1 VSSVVGTGNAPAA
14 HDTGPPR
21 PAGAQAAGIPVPPA
35 GDPPVLTGMFE
46 PVQDGIER
54 LWSAL
59 AVAPLATAILDATGR
74 FLRVNQALCDLVGH
88 GEATLLATGL
98 EAVLHP
104 EDADTDLA
112 RLTALQSGEQTAFR
126 MQQRCRRADGE
137 VIPVLA
143 STWLPSS
150 PWGGTLHL
158 DRAGRPRF
166 VIRQLVD
173 LREGRR
179 PEDRLAWRATHDALT
194 GLPNRTL
201 LLDRLE
207 MVLAGYAREPGMAAL
222 LVLDLDHV
230 GAVADRFGFDAV
242 DRLLMGVARRLTS
255 ILRSSDTVARLSS
268 DEFAVL
274 CPGLG
279 APRDAARLAE
289 RIISGLA
296 TPFAVADQ
304 EVVLQASIGV
314 AIAGPRVKPG
324 EAVLLEA
331 DAALRLA
338 KRRGGTYEL
347 ADASIRTRLSEHLE
361 TERALRRALDA
372 GELRA
377 LYQPIVSLREG
388 RLAAAEALVRWE
400 RPEGGQLGAGE
411 FLPFAEECGL
421 IVPIGAWLL
430 EEACRQAERWRRDG
444 SRRRPVT
451 MHVNLSERQFTE
463 PHLID
468 LVAEVLSATGTE
480 PDQLC
485 LEVGE
490 RVLSLH
496 PASAATTLKRLAG
509 LGVRVAVDDFGTGH
523 SSVTSLDAL
532 PISALKID
540 RSLVARL
547 DLDPDDDAVAAAVVG
562 LAHTLDLLVI
572 AEGVETP
579 RQLAKLDQLGCD
591 LAQGYLFARPEPGG
605 RAGELLGQDRRWQ

>member
-1 VSSVVGTGNAPAA
+1 MPEDASAAQGAAPP
-14 HDTGPPR
+14 GM
-21 PAGAQAAGIPVPPA
+21 PVAPPA
-35 GDPPVLTGMFE
+35 MPGLFE
-46 PVQDGIER
+46 PVEDGIDR

-59 AVAPLATAILDATGR
+59 ATSPLATAILDATGR
-74 FLRVNQALCDLVGH
+74 FLRVNQPLCNLVGH
-88 GEATLLATGL
+88 GEAFLLATGL

-112 RLTALQSGEQTAFR
+112 RLASLENGEQTAFR
-126 MQQRCRRADGE
+126 TQQRCRRADGE
-137 VIPVLA
+137 VISVLA
-143 STWLPSS
+143 NTWLPSL

-166 VIRQLVD
+166 VIRQLID

-179 PEDRLAWRATHDALT
+179 PEERLAWRATHDALT

-207 MVLAGYAREPGMAAL
+207 MVLARYARDPGLAAL

-230 GAVADRFGFDAV
+230 GAVADRLGFDAV
-242 DRLLMGVARRLTS
+242 DRLLIGVAGRLGS

-279 APRDAARLAE
+279 AQRDAARLAE
-289 RIISGLA
+289 RIIAGLA
-296 TPFAVADQ
+296 TPFAVAGQ

-314 AIAGPRVKPG
+314 AIAGPRIKPA

-331 DAALRLA
+331 EGALRGA

-347 ADASIRTRLSEHLE
+347 ADVSARSRLAEHLE
-361 TERALRRALDA
+361 TERALRNALDG

-377 LYQPIVSLREG
+377 VYQPVVSLREG
-388 RLAAAEALVRWE
+388 RLAAVEALVRWE
-400 RPEGGQLGAGE
+400 RPEGGQLGPSE

-430 EEACRQAERWRRDG
+430 EEACRQAERWRGADG

-451 MHVNLSERQFTE
+451 MHVNLSERQFGE

-468 LVAEVLSATGTE
+468 LVSGVLSATGTE

-485 LEVGE
+485 LEVSE
-490 RVLSLH
+490 RVLSAN
-496 PASAATTLKRLAG
+496 PGSAATTLKRLAG
-509 LGVRVAVDDFGTGH
+509 LGVRVAVDDFGTGY

>member
-1 VSSVVGTGNAPAA
+1 MSSVVGTGNAPAA
-14 HDTGPPR
+14 HDTGAPR
-21 PAGAQAAGIPVPPA
+21 TAGAQAAGIPVPPA

-59 AVAPLATAILDATGR
+59 AVSPLATAILDATGR

-207 MVLAGYAREPGMAAL
+207 MVLAGYAREAGMAAL

-242 DRLLMGVARRLTS
+242 DRLLMGVARRLAS

-289 RIISGLA
+289 RIISGL
-296 TPFAVADQ
+296 V
-304 EVVLQASIGV
+304 
-314 AIAGPRVKPG
+314 
-324 EAVLLEA
+324 
-331 DAALRLA
+331 
-338 KRRGGTYEL
+338 
-347 ADASIRTRLSEHLE
+347 RTHLSEHLE

-468 LVAEVLSATGTE
+468 LVAGVLSATGTE

-490 RVLSLH
+490 RVLSLN